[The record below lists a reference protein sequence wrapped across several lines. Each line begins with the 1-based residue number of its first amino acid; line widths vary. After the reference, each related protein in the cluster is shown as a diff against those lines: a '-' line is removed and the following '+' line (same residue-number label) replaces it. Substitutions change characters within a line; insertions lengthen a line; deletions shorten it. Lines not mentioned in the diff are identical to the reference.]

1 MDVGAGTDGGVH
13 TVLQHPE
20 AAHRPLHSGGHL
32 QVRFRPM
39 RGLLGNR
46 TGGSSEGGKII
57 KAAPKVLHPKKQVLG
72 VTSGVKVPTV

>member
-13 TVLQHPE
+13 TVLQRPE

-46 TGGSSEGGKII
+46 TGGSSEG
-57 KAAPKVLHPKKQVLG
+57 AVPKVLHPVERHRD
-72 VTSGVKVPTV
+72 V

>member
-13 TVLQHPE
+13 PVLQRPE

-39 RGLLGNR
+39 RGRLGNR
-46 TGGSSEGGKII
+46 TVKEARSLKRHQEFYTHRNKF
-57 KAAPKVLHPKKQVLG
+57 VLG
-72 VTSGVKVPTV
+72 DISGVKRPTV